1 MILIPFDC
9 GVTVVFKAQCE
20 KGNQRVSSSSAWL
33 HFFSTLGGGAG
44 ASHMHAK
51 CSTPEWKPR
60 LLCLFP
66 SSA

>member
-44 ASHMHAK
+44 TSHMHAK
-51 CSTPEWKPR
+51 CSTPEW
-60 LLCLFP
+60 
-66 SSA
+66 